1 MKKLLN
7 NILQNNVPRP
17 VPFLSRE
24 FFYRVNFF
32 LSREI
37 FLIARIASYRENRF
51 LSRVSLRKSQHD
63 ACHGHSCQSIRII
76 EIRQDLNG

>member
-24 FFYRVNFF
+24 FF
-32 LSREI
+32 LSREY
-37 FLIARIASYRENRF
+37 LV

-63 ACHGHSCQSIRII
+63 ACHGHSRQSIRII
-76 EIRQDLNG
+76 EIRHDLDG

>member
-24 FFYRVNFF
+24 FFYRVNH
-32 LSREI
+32 
-37 FLIARIASYRENRF
+37 F

-63 ACHGHSCQSIRII
+63 ACHGHSRQSVRII
-76 EIRQDLNG
+76 EIRHDLDG

>member
-7 NILQNNVPRP
+7 NILQKQRPQPR
-17 VPFLSRE
+17 PFLSRE
-24 FFYRVNFF
+24 FF
-32 LSREI
+32 LSREY
-37 FLIARIASYRENRF
+37 LV

-63 ACHGHSCQSIRII
+63 ACHGHSRQSVRII

>member
-7 NILQNNVPRP
+7 NILQNNVPKP

-24 FFYRVNFF
+24 FFYRV
-32 LSREI
+32 
-37 FLIARIASYRENRF
+37 NRF

-63 ACHGHSCQSIRII
+63 ACHGHSRQSIRII
-76 EIRQDLNG
+76 EIRHDLDG

>member
-24 FFYRVNFF
+24 FFYRVNI
-32 LSREI
+32 S
-37 FLIARIASYRENRF
+37 SYRVYLFGNRNTM
-51 LSRVSLRKSQHD
+51 LVTVTAAK
-63 ACHGHSCQSIRII
+63 A
-76 EIRQDLNG
+76 

>member
-24 FFYRVNFF
+24 FFYRVNI
-32 LSREI
+32 S
-37 FLIARIASYRENRF
+37 SYLVNLF
-51 LSRVSLRKSQHD
+51 LSRVSFRKSQHD
-63 ACHGHSCQSIRII
+63 ACHGHSRQSIRII
-76 EIRQDLNG
+76 EIRHDLDG